1 MSRPKNHL
9 HIRTNALITQEA
21 LLYYLQQK
29 LRLIYDFVYDVV
41 EHYMKK
47 LNYYTSKLYSSK
59 LLFSKCNQL
68 LSTTGTHTCR
78 DTLCVLLTH
87 THTHVHSHEMTQ
99 THMDDDS
106 NTHKC
111 ITVVSVNL
119 CDRAVVFTTGRGRH
133 TMFPARV
140 ENTVSWTW

>member
-1 MSRPKNHL
+1 MLQNC
-9 HIRTNALITQEA
+9 TQ
-21 LLYYLQQK
+21 
-29 LRLIYDFVYDVV
+29 V
-41 EHYMKK
+41 
-47 LNYYTSKLYSSK
+47 NYSSVNVISYS
-59 LLFSKCNQL
+59 LHWHAHMQRYSVCP
-68 LSTTGTHTCR
+68 SHAR
-78 DTLCVLLTH
+78 
-87 THTHVHSHEMTQ
+87 THVHSHEMTK